1 MKKTTLIFLSTLI
14 AVFLS
19 ASESCAGV
27 YSTSDECRPRCSGGT
42 CGRGDN
48 YWVCFYGDN
57 STSGNVFTSPAYATL
72 RGCQRVVQ
80 QSLSEEYT
88 IIRNCYSYGSYYRY
102 QRSKDRGPTC
112 PTNCSS
118 CSSSSVCTTCN
129 SGYYLSSGSCKSCP
143 ANATCDGSS
152 SFTCKSGYWLQSGAC
167 KSCPANATC
176 DGSSS
181 FTCKSG
187 YKKSGNSCIKDRTV
201 NSCPSRM
208 KLSSDGCCCVN
219 K

>member
-19 ASESCAGV
+19 ASESYAGV
-27 YSTSDECRPRCSGGT
+27 YSTYDECAPHCSGGT
-42 CGRGDN
+42 CGKGDN
-48 YWVCFYGDN
+48 YYVCYYGGN
-57 STSGNVFTSPAYATL
+57 STSGCVFTSPAYATL

-80 QSLSEEYT
+80 RSLSEGYT
-88 IIRNCYSYGSYYRY
+88 IIRNCYSYGSYYKFQEY
-102 QRSKDRGPTC
+102 VKGCEPTC

-152 SFTCKSGYWLQSGAC
+152 
-167 KSCPANATC
+167 N
-176 DGSSS
+176 

>member
-19 ASESCAGV
+19 ASESYAAIYSSVAECKRMCSTKKCSSSGICFAPGEAYCKSAGV
-27 YSTSDECRPRCSGGT
+27 FAAGPYWTLSDCQ
-42 CGRGDN
+42 
-48 YWVCFYGDN
+48 
-57 STSGNVFTSPAYATL
+57 YAQKGYVSYL
-72 RGCQRVVQ
+72 VR
-80 QSLSEEYT
+80 S
-88 IIRNCYSYGSYYRY
+88 CYQDGSYYRFEY
-102 QRSKDRGPTC
+102 KNTTCKPSC

-152 SFTCKSGYWLQSGAC
+152 SFTCKSGY
-167 KSCPANATC
+167 
-176 DGSSS
+176 
-181 FTCKSG
+181 
-187 YKKSGNSCIKDRTV
+187 KKSGSSCIKDRTV

-208 KLSSDGCCCVN
+208 KLSSDGCCCIN

>member
-1 MKKTTLIFLSTLI
+1 MKKTTLILTMFCCLFLKTESVRAQYCEFRHSYFWINGKEETALDASCST
-14 AVFLS
+14 
-19 ASESCAGV
+19 GQM
-27 YSTSDECRPRCSGGT
+27 
-42 CGRGDN
+42 
-48 YWVCFYGDN
+48 FYGRDFIEH
-57 STSGNVFTSPAYATL
+57 SIRSQ
-72 RGCQRVVQ
+72 RGSDCW
-80 QSLSEEYT
+80 L
-88 IIRNCYSYGSYYRY
+88 NCIDAHCISAI
-102 QRSKDRGPTC
+102 
-112 PTNCSS
+112 
-118 CSSSSVCTTCN
+118 SSSSKCLKCS
-129 SGYYLSSGSCKSCP
+129 SGYLLESGLCESCP
-143 ANATCDGSS
+143 ANATCNGTS